1 MEIFTMFGLDVKQFA
16 AQVVNFLIIVVLI
29 KMFLYEPVRSVLRA
43 RQDKIRK
50 GLDDSAAATV
60 LLEKTAQEKADILKS
75 ARVEMQGLLDDTRVN
90 ADMIKQKIIEDSRR
104 EAGRIVAQA
113 KEEARREME
122 VMEKQVTAMSLAL
135 SQKMLSSLL
144 PALLSEEQKAVVLR
158 KAVTQLEQEAHEH
171 GNA

>member
-16 AQVVNFLIIVVLI
+16 AQVVNFLIIVVI
-29 KMFLYEPVRSVLRA
+29 IRMFLYEPVRSMLRA
-43 RQDKIRK
+43 RQEKIKK

-60 LLEKTAQEKADILKS
+60 LLEKTTQEKAEILKG
-75 ARVEMQGLLDDTRVN
+75 ARVEIEGLLDDARVN
-90 ADMIKQKIIEDSRR
+90 ADMIKQKVIEDSRR

-122 VMEKQVTAMSLAL
+122 IMKQQVTAMSLAL
-135 SQKMLSSLL
+135 SEKMLASLL
-144 PALLSEEQKAVVLR
+144 PSLLSEEQKTTVMR
-158 KAVTQLEQEAHEH
+158 KAVQQLEQETHEH